1 MRAAGYPILMS
12 NQEIQVQMPPDLDPV
27 YSNMIQL
34 AFKDDEFTF
43 LFLHQI
49 PGTNQARAK
58 AIVSISPRHAKSLL
72 AVLGRS
78 VGEFEEKFGTL
89 EPPGE
94 RKAEGVSTTLS
105 GYS

>member
-1 MRAAGYPILMS
+1 MRGAGYPILMS

-27 YSNMIQL
+27 YSNMIQI

-78 VGEFEEKFGTL
+78 VEEFEEKFGTL

>member
-1 MRAAGYPILMS
+1 MS

-27 YSNMIQL
+27 YSNMIQI
-34 AFKDDEFTF
+34 AYKDDEFTF

-72 AVLGRS
+72 AVLGGS
-78 VGEFEEKFGTL
+78 MTEYEEKFGTL
-89 EPPGE
+89 EAPGE
-94 RKAEGVSTTLS
+94 RRPEGVSTTLS

>member
-1 MRAAGYPILMS
+1 MS

-27 YSNMIQL
+27 YSNMIQI

-72 AVLGRS
+72 AVLERS
-78 VGEFEEKFGTL
+78 VAEFEEKFGTL

-94 RKAEGVSTTLS
+94 RKAEGVTTTLS

>member
-1 MRAAGYPILMS
+1 MS

-27 YSNMIQL
+27 YSNMIQI

-72 AVLGRS
+72 AVLERS
-78 VGEFEEKFGTL
+78 VAEFEEKFGTL
-89 EPPGE
+89 APPGE
-94 RKAEGVSTTLS
+94 RKAEGVTTTLS

>member
-1 MRAAGYPILMS
+1 MRGAGYPFLMS
-12 NQEIQVQMPPDLDPV
+12 SQEIQVQMPPDLDPV

-58 AIVSISPRHAKSLL
+58 AVISISPRHAKSLL

-78 VGEFEEKFGTL
+78 MAEYEEKFGAL
-89 EPPGE
+89 ESPGE
-94 RKAEGVSTTLS
+94 RKEESVSTTLS

>member
-1 MRAAGYPILMS
+1 MRRVGYPILMS
-12 NQEIQVQMPPDLDPV
+12 SQEIQVQMPPDLDPV

-78 VGEFEEKFGTL
+78 MAEFEEKFGTL

-94 RKAEGVSTTLS
+94 RKVESVSSTLS

>member
-1 MRAAGYPILMS
+1 MS

-27 YSNMIQL
+27 YSNMIQI

-72 AVLGRS
+72 AVLEPLRRASSRRSSGRS
-78 VGEFEEKFGTL
+78 Q
-89 EPPGE
+89 PPGE
-94 RKAEGVSTTLS
+94 RKAEGVTTTLS